1 MLCGSQPAVAG
12 TLESFLVELQSRK
25 RRHDILGSLHRAA
38 QSVKPQVAVTGSGWQ
53 QQPDCQH
60 TQAPTLSQLVL
71 SGQMRAPQ
79 LLHAWRP
86 PSSAAALTAAP
97 ATSAGGR
104 PLPPWS
110 GPPAAVGAAGP
121 FKCSAP
127 CLPPGQQLQLAF
139 PNAQQQ
145 LGIPAVC
152 ASFSDDLEDTA
163 CSAPVKW
170 QQ

>member
-1 MLCGSQPAVAG
+1 
-12 TLESFLVELQSRK
+12 LQSRK
-25 RRHDILGSLHRAA
+25 HRHDSLGSPHRAA
-38 QSVKPQVAVTGSGWQ
+38 KSVKPQVAVIGSGRL

-60 TQAPTLSQLVL
+60 TQAPTLNQLVL
-71 SGQMRAPQ
+71 SGHMRAPQ
-79 LLHAWRP
+79 LLQAWRP
-86 PSSAAALTAAP
+86 PSSAAAFTAAP

-104 PLPPWS
+104 PLQPWS
-110 GPPAAVGAAGP
+110 GRTAAVGAAGP
-121 FKCSAP
+121 FKCSAH

-139 PNAQQQ
+139 LNAQQQ

-152 ASFSDDLEDTA
+152 AAYPDDLEDTA